1 MYPDQQLE
9 NGTTDHE
16 VGTQGC
22 TLQGSLERIVTL
34 LSPLEMTLFIT
45 ALPTFHQQTG
55 AAYKM
60 CMLLPFLVILAAPE
74 DYMGTSVD
82 LTFSKTVRRDCV
94 TIPVRNDSIAEPPEV
109 YTVVINSTDPDV
121 RLPTPMSTVT
131 IEGDDGGTLQSQL
144 TVEIGINGKTFFCFS
159 EVTVMFGAPSYTFED
174 GIVGMVEVRQSWSI
188 NC

>member
-1 MYPDQQLE
+1 MYSAGVSGEDSDPSLSTGDDFVH
-9 NGTTDHE
+9 N
-16 VGTQGC
+16 C
-22 TLQGSLERIVTL
+22 T
-34 LSPLEMTLFIT
+34 
-45 ALPTFHQQTG
+45 
-55 AAYKM
+55 AYISSTNRRSIQ
-60 CMLLPFLVILAAPE
+60 LLPCLVILAAPE

-94 TIPVRNDSIAEPPEV
+94 RIPVRNDSIAEPPEV

-131 IEGDDGGTLQSQL
+131 IEDDDGGTLQSQL

-159 EVTVMFGAPSYTFED
+159 EVTEMFGAPSYTFFED
-174 GIVGMVEVRQSWSI
+174 GIVGMVEVGQSWSI

>member
-1 MYPDQQLE
+1 MYSAGVSGEDSDPSLSTGDDLPQVNFLTFVR
-9 NGTTDHE
+9 N
-16 VGTQGC
+16 C
-22 TLQGSLERIVTL
+22 TAYI
-34 LSPLEMTLFIT
+34 SPTNRRSI
-45 ALPTFHQQTG
+45 Q
-55 AAYKM
+55 
-60 CMLLPFLVILAAPE
+60 LLPCLVILAAPE

-131 IEGDDGGTLQSQL
+131 IEDDDGGTLQSQL

-159 EVTVMFGAPSYTFED
+159 EVTEMFGAPSYTFFED
-174 GIVGMVEVRQSWSI
+174 GIVGMVEVGQSWSI